1 MRRHISSARSVRRA
15 RIAPAAVIAGL
26 LVIASACSG
35 KGSSAVDL
43 AHPATI
49 KDIMDSMVDPSADFL
64 FESIVQIADENGVRE
79 KAPQTDEEWKQV
91 RRHALVLLEAPNL
104 LVMQG
109 RRVAQPHE
117 RSENPQV
124 ELQPEDIQKLVD
136 DDRPSFIRRAR
147 TLQDAAAMAVKAIE
161 TKDKTALFHAIEGID
176 RACESCHL
184 HYWYPN
190 DQRARQAA
198 KEQGLVD

>member
-1 MRRHISSARSVRRA
+1 MRSNSVL
-15 RIAPAAVIAGL
+15 IAGL
-26 LVIASACSG
+26 LVIAGACAPKEPPAANLVHS
-35 KGSSAVDL
+35 
-43 AHPATI
+43 ATI

-64 FESIVQIADENGVRE
+64 FESVVEIADENGITER
-79 KAPQTDEEWKQV
+79 APQTDEEWKQV
-91 RRHALVLLEAPNL
+91 RRHAVVLLEAPNL
-104 LVMQG
+104 LVMEG

-124 ELQPEDIQKLVD
+124 ELQPEDIQKMVD
-136 DDRPSFIRRAR
+136 ADRASFIRRAR
-147 TLQDAAAMAVKAIE
+147 TLQDAAETALKAIE
-161 TKDKTALFHAIEGID
+161 RKDKTALFHAIESID
-176 RACESCHL
+176 RACENCHL

>member
-1 MRRHISSARSVRRA
+1 MRPNRVL
-15 RIAPAAVIAGL
+15 IAGL

-35 KGSSAVDL
+35 NEPPATDL
-43 AHPATI
+43 VQPATI

-64 FESIVQIADENGVRE
+64 FESVVEIADENGITD

-104 LVMQG
+104 LVMKG

-136 DDRPSFIRRAR
+136 ADRPGFIRRAR
-147 TLQDAAAMAVKAIE
+147 TLQDSAEMALKAVE
-161 TKDKTALFHAIEGID
+161 RKDKTALFHAIESID
-176 RACESCHL
+176 RACENCHL

-198 KEQGLVD
+198 KEQGIE

>member
-1 MRRHISSARSVRRA
+1 VSRSWVDRLNMRSHGVL
-15 RIAPAAVIAGL
+15 IAGL
-26 LVIASACSG
+26 LVLAGGCSR
-35 KGSSAVDL
+35 KEPPATDL
-43 AHPATI
+43 ARPATI

-64 FESIVQIADENGVRE
+64 FESVVEIADEKGITQ

-91 RRHALVLLEAPNL
+91 RRHAFVLLEAPNL
-104 LVMQG
+104 LVMEG

-136 DDRPSFIRRAR
+136 GDRPSFILRAR
-147 TLQDAAAMAVKAIE
+147 KLQDGAEAALKAIDR
-161 TKDKTALFHAIEGID
+161 KDKTALFHAIESID

-184 HYWYPN
+184 RYWYPN
-190 DQRARQAA
+190 DRRAQEAA
-198 KEQGLVD
+198 KEQGLSE

>member
-1 MRRHISSARSVRRA
+1 M
-15 RIAPAAVIAGL
+15 AGL
-26 LVIASACSG
+26 LVIAAACSRREQ
-35 KGSSAVDL
+35 
-43 AHPATI
+43 PATDRVQPATV

-64 FESIVQIADENGVRE
+64 FESIVEIADEKGITQ

-91 RRHALVLLEAPNL
+91 RRRALVLLEAPNL
-104 LVMQG
+104 LVMEG

-124 ELQPEDIQKLVD
+124 ELQPEEIQKLVD
-136 DDRPSFIRRAR
+136 GDRPSFIRRAR
-147 TLQDAAAMAVKAIE
+147 KLQDGAAMALKAIDS
-161 TKDKTALFHAIEGID
+161 KDKTALFHAIESID

-190 DQRARQAA
+190 DRRAQEAA
-198 KEQGLVD
+198 KEQGLLD

>member
-1 MRRHISSARSVRRA
+1 MRSNRVL
-15 RIAPAAVIAGL
+15 IAGLIVIAG
-26 LVIASACSG
+26 ACSG
-35 KGSSAVDL
+35 KEPPATDL
-43 AHPATI
+43 ARPATI
-49 KDIMDSMVDPSADFL
+49 KDIMDAMVDPSADFL
-64 FESIVQIADENGVRE
+64 FESVVEIADENGITQ

-104 LVMQG
+104 LVMKD

-117 RSENPQV
+117 RSENPQI

-136 DDRPSFIRRAR
+136 ADRAGFARRAR
-147 TLQDAAAMAVKAIE
+147 TLQDAAEIVLKAIE
-161 TKDKTALFHAIEGID
+161 RKDKMALFHAIEGID

-190 DQRARQAA
+190 DRRARQAA

>member
-1 MRRHISSARSVRRA
+1 MRPGRVLIV
-15 RIAPAAVIAGL
+15 GL
-26 LVIASACSG
+26 LVLAGGCSR
-35 KGSSAVDL
+35 KEPPALDL
-43 AHPATI
+43 AKSATI
-49 KDIMDSMVDPSADFL
+49 KDIMDSMVDQSADFL
-64 FESIVQIADENGVRE
+64 FESVVEIADEHGITER
-79 KAPQTDEEWKQV
+79 APQTDEEWKQV
-91 RRHALVLLEAPNL
+91 RRHAVVLLEAPNL
-104 LVMQG
+104 LVMEG

-136 DDRPSFIRRAR
+136 ADRPSFIRRAR
-147 TLQDAAAMAVKAIE
+147 ALQDAAETALKAIDG
-161 TKDKTALFHAIEGID
+161 KDKRALFHAIESID

-198 KEQGLVD
+198 KEQGLE